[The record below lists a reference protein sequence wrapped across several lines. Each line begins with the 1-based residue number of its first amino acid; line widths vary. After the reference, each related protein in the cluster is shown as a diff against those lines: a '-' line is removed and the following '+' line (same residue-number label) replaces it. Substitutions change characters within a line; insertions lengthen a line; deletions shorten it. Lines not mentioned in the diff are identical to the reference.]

1 MSFIGHVSEIWC
13 VCVYLFIYFIYPY
26 QIYIISVLWSLL
38 QGRSIYFLCFMV
50 RILKVHR
57 WQIEW
62 DRILHSNTWCSISI
76 FNLISIQKDFSFQKG
91 NEIIQILIWFTL
103 LQWAWLILSSTI
115 NYFTVSIMIYDDSL
129 YIWLGMHNKNWT
141 ISGNY
146 KSQDSFEKFLFK
158 NYCFWIAL
166 NSEKKN
172 CLKRINCTKCKVRI
186 LLNFLL
192 WSSF

>member
-76 FNLISIQKDFSFQKG
+76 FNLISIQKDFYFQKG

-103 LQWAWLILSSTI
+103 LQWAWLILSTTI
-115 NYFTVSIMIYDDSL
+115 NYSTVRVWYMMIAYTFGL
-129 YIWLGMHNKNWT
+129 VCITKIELLVAIINHRTVLRNFFLKT
-141 ISGNY
+141 IAFG
-146 KSQDSFEKFLFK
+146 LH
-158 NYCFWIAL
+158 
-166 NSEKKN
+166 
-172 CLKRINCTKCKVRI
+172 
-186 LLNFLL
+186 
-192 WSSF
+192 